1 MYQEMKIEKTL
12 MLKWITLS
20 LLFIFLSCKDENEGY
35 DSYKGIK
42 HGMISFSIRTPSDS
56 PPRQDEVNEPN
67 GNEIKTIEILLFDT
81 HGYTKEPI
89 YCNEITEN
97 EFNNSIKTFSVK
109 IPEGTYDIVILAN
122 SRAALTSILDDIQ
135 EGNSKESVLERL
147 IVTNNTKWNTDASSG
162 TYMPIPLWGEKTSV
176 TIASETSH
184 SVPINLVRMM
194 SKIDVALTTEIAK
207 NNFKLKSIRLY
218 NYNNKGRITP
228 ASDNWNG
235 ESVIA
240 PSIPNGAEKPENP
253 EQNPL
258 VYDNQAITIEDIAC
272 LNEIYAFEASAGSSS
287 ALQENTCLVIGG
299 IYKDDN
305 SPTYYRI
312 DFAQTTSTSIT
323 YLALRRNHHYK
334 VDINEISGSGLTTP
348 EEAFKALPVNI
359 KAEVLDWDE
368 VHMSDVVTDGQYLL
382 TVSQGKFLFSKESR
396 TTTSEDNTLSITSD
410 YPTGWSIDK
419 VVGTANTNITWLKT
433 NKTNGAT
440 GETTEVSLILD
451 ENTTGYTRS
460 GFIHLNAGRLTY
472 VVEVVQ
478 NTQWAISLVIK
489 DAEGQNEIEEL
500 IFGISKSAPP
510 FPKQFIVQW
519 EPVDALISITR
530 ETFDGKAHFEFAPS
544 SEKPGLDM
552 ATISNSLG
560 IKTLNIVPTKIT
572 SEELAEDPFK
582 EKLTKVNFTVNK
594 GGFWITKSLFL
605 RHYIYNLLVDHASVY
620 TYNPTGKH
628 NIYIRSNCDW
638 IITNIND
645 PKGFLDIK
653 TTDNLRVNTI
663 GSYNVTTGKK
673 LTFNIKQYN
682 TQNGFVSITFSS
694 FNGEFED
701 RIITFEVNPLF

>member
-1 MYQEMKIEKTL
+1 MKIEKTL

-20 LLFIFLSCKDENEGY
+20 LLFIFLSCRDENEG
-35 DSYKGIK
+35 SNFPTGMNQGI
-42 HGMISFSIRTPSDS
+42 ISFSIRMPGKMKPQSYVLGET
-56 PPRQDEVNEPN
+56 EE
-67 GNEIKTIEILLFDT
+67 NEIKTIEILLFDSE
-81 HGYTKEPI
+81 GYIKEPI
-89 YCNEITEN
+89 YCNTITDN
-97 EFNNSIKTFSVK
+97 GLDNRIKTFSVK
-109 IPEGTYDIVILAN
+109 IPEGVYDIVILAN
-122 SRAALTSILDDIQ
+122 SRSALAAIIGEIQ
-135 EGNSKESVLERL
+135 QGNSKESVLEKL
-147 IVTNNTKWNTDASSG
+147 IVTNNEKWNTDAASG
-162 TYMPIPLWGEKTSV
+162 TYIPIPLWGEKTSV
-176 TIASETSH
+176 TIASETSLTD
-184 SVPINLVRMM
+184 PINLVRMM
-194 SKIDVALTTEIAK
+194 SKIDVALTTDNAK

-218 NYNNKGRITP
+218 NFNNKGRITP
-228 ASDNWNG
+228 AFDNWNG

-253 EQNPL
+253 ELNPL
-258 VYDNQAITIEDIAC
+258 IYDNQAITIEDISC
-272 LNEIYAFEASAGSSS
+272 LNEIYTFEASAGSSS

-312 DFAQTTSTSIT
+312 DFAQTTSTSTT
-323 YLALRRNHHYK
+323 YLALLRNHNYK
-334 VDINEISGSGLTTP
+334 INITEVSGPGLTTP

-359 KAEVLDWDE
+359 KAEILDWDE
-368 VHMSDVVTDGQYLL
+368 VNISDIVTDGQYLL
-382 TVSQGKFLFSKESR
+382 AVSQGKFLFTKESR
-396 TTTSEDNTLSITSD
+396 SIANQDNILSIITD

-440 GETTEVSLILD
+440 GETTEVSLILE

-478 NTQWAISLVIK
+478 NTQSAISLVIK

-594 GGFWITKSLFL
+594 RGFWITKSLFL
-605 RHYIYNLLVDHASVY
+605 RHYIYNLVIDHASVY

-628 NIYIRSNCDW
+628 NIYVQSNCGW

-653 TTDNLRVNTI
+653 TTDNLRVNTT
-663 GSYNVTTGKK
+663 GSYNITTGKK